1 MHQYGAHGTEKVGA
15 RQTVFPYTTPTKI
28 SRRPRA
34 RASAIAKPVSI
45 GETENPNRKDFF
57 ESLFGTVESARKRA
71 RIGEPVSSTNRVT
84 RQPFEFRFT
93 TEGTESTEKLICFL
107 RALRGENEFNPETFP
122 AMEFSFPA
130 R

>member
-45 GETENPNRKDFF
+45 GESEKPTRKDFLD
-57 ESLFGTVESARKRA
+57 SLFGTVESARKRA
-71 RIGEPVSSTNRVT
+71 REGERVSSINRVA
-84 RQPFEFRFT
+84 RQQE
-93 TEGTESTEKLICFL
+93 E
-107 RALRGENEFNPETFP
+107 
-122 AMEFSFPA
+122 
-130 R
+130 